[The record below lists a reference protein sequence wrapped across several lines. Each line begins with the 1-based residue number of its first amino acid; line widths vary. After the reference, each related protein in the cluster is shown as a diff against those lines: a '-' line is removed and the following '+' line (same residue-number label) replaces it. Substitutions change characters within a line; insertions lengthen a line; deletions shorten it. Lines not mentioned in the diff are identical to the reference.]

1 MVVTMNCPMGFPG
14 GSDGKESVCNARRPE
29 FDPLVRKIP
38 WKREWLPTPVFLGLP
53 GGSDGKE
60 PACNPG
66 DLGSIPQPIKKKKL
80 LRQLSSAWKTGEK
93 KEWEGVNH
101 SVV

>member
-38 WKREWLPTPVFLGLP
+38 WKREWLPTPVFLP
-53 GGSDGKE
+53 GESCGQRSLAG
-60 PACNPG
+60 CNPRSQKES
-66 DLGSIPQPIKKKKL
+66 DTTEHTAHTHTHIL
-80 LRQLSSAWKTGEK
+80 LLLIWDQVLA
-93 KEWEGVNH
+93 V
-101 SVV
+101 

>member
-66 DLGSIPQPIKKKKL
+66 DLGSIP
-80 LRQLSSAWKTGEK
+80 
-93 KEWEGVNH
+93 
-101 SVV
+101 